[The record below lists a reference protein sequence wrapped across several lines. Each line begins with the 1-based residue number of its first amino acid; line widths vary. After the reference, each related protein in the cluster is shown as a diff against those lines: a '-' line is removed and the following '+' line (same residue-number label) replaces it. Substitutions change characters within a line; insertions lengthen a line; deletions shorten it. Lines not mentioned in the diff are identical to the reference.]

1 VQVWSNATQ
10 SFVSKNKYRGRQLKT
25 EEFPRVLSLY
35 LNDGNNLLIQHIPP
49 LMQKL
54 YSLAA
59 ILVTLNGFRFY
70 GCSLLLIYDGDHEV
84 QQHYARKARPMHE
97 RHESM
102 FEGAPR
108 RRSSLTA
115 TNRRSRS
122 ADVPETKRQ
131 RRVKGGVTVRIVD
144 FAHSTSGQDIKYPYP
159 EGVRDPPNLGK
170 GYCPLIDEETGLAL
184 ARFPPK
190 HPKDPDLGF
199 IYGISSIVASLR
211 GIYADEGERRRAAG
225 LGGLP
230 ALPSF
235 DHSDVFDKL
244 FPPDM
249 DLGYLST

>member
-1 VQVWSNATQ
+1 MWSNATQ

-25 EEFPRVLSLY
+25 EEFPRVLGLY
-35 LNDGNNLLIQHIPP
+35 LNDGNHLLVQHIAP

-59 ILVTLNGFRFY
+59 ILATLDGFRFY
-70 GCSLLLIYDGDHEV
+70 GCSLLLIYDGDHDV
-84 QQHYARKARPMHE
+84 QQHYARKTRPMPD

-102 FEGAPR
+102 FQGAPR
-108 RRSSLTA
+108 RRSSLSTA
-115 TNRRSRS
+115 NRRSRS
-122 ADVPETKRQ
+122 ADVPETRHTK
-131 RRVKGGVTVRIVD
+131 RVKGDVTVRIVD

-159 EGVRDPPNLGK
+159 TGVRDPPNLGK
-170 GYCPLIDEETGLAL
+170 GYCPMVDEETGLAL

-211 GIYADEGERRRAAG
+211 GIYGDEGERRRAAG
-225 LGGLP
+225 HGGLP
-230 ALPSF
+230 SLPSF
-235 DHSDVFDKL
+235 EHSDVFDKL
-244 FPPDM
+244 FPPGM